1 MSEFLVKKG
10 DVVKKGQI
18 IGKTG
23 STGLAGG
30 DHLHFGMQV
39 DGVQINP
46 VDWWDPH
53 WVKDRILSKLG
64 EEMSSDP
71 GVDAYAEAVR
81 GHRRGKKGDDRKK
94 GDGAH
99 KNR

>member
-1 MSEFLVKKG
+1 M
-10 DVVKKGQI
+10 KKGQI

-30 DHLHFGMQV
+30 DHPHFGMQV

-53 WVKDRILSKLG
+53 WVKDRILSQLG
-64 EEMSSDP
+64 AEM
-71 GVDAYAEAVR
+71 GDAGAESEAAAESFPPTIVP
-81 GHRRGKKGDDRKK
+81 
-94 GDGAH
+94 
-99 KNR
+99 